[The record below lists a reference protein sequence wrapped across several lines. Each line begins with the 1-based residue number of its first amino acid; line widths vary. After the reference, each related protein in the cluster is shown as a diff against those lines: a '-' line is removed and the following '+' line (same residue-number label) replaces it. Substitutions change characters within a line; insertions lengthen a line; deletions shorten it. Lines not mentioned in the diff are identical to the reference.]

1 MDPYDILA
9 EYYPPG
15 TLLAQILIDH
25 SRRVAE
31 KALKAAERVSL
42 LHPDKAFIWEAAL
55 LHDIGIVRTR
65 AGSIGCTGS
74 QAYIRHG
81 IIGRKM
87 LESHGLTAHALVCER
102 HVGTGITIADIERQ
116 QLLLPLRDM
125 QPITIEEKLICY
137 ADKFFSKTDNEREH
151 DLDEVLNDLARFGR
165 DKVDC
170 FLNWHHQ
177 FGA

>member
-15 TLLAQILIDH
+15 TRLARTLIDH

-31 KALKAAERVSL
+31 KALKAAGRVKHL
-42 LHPDKAFIWEAAL
+42 QPDMVLIWEAAL
-55 LHDIGIVRTR
+55 LHDIGVIHTK
-65 AGSIGCTGS
+65 AGGIGCTGS
-74 QAYIRHG
+74 QPYIRHG
-81 IIGRKM
+81 ILGREM
-87 LESHGLTAHALVCER
+87 LESHGLMAHALVCER
-102 HVGTGITIADIERQ
+102 HVGTGITIDDIQQQ
-116 QLLLPLRDM
+116 QLPLPLRDM

-137 ADKFFSKTDNEREH
+137 ADKFFSKTDNEHEH
-151 DLDEVLNDLARFGR
+151 DLDEVLTDLARFGR